1 MCRVALQKCMQSAA
15 LSFLACSCLMRVQGK
30 GNADHTTDEG
40 PEDSVQVETFEWTGG
55 KALLKTTAFMVDKE
69 PEDPNKRRLQTVTGP
84 ARRATEVGTGS
95 LLDALWDRPRWR
107 DARFNL
113 HPSPGEHP
121 CFAGFK
127 SMIRDTDRCHGF
139 VRQYPGVGSEEIFLN
154 TGVGGQRSFTLRAV
168 VAQHINVWLEQG
180 TTEEHADVS
189 KKAARIFANE
199 FDIPELRPAPG
210 SKSWMEHECKVMGS
224 MPFMYTCSDRI
235 NILVQECRMAN
246 AWVRQSDYLRNFPDP
261 ATNQSVTNHD
271 IIFYMCKELIDANP
285 NPYAAA
291 NTFAHEL
298 AHVIQGGFG
307 FSFNAMTE
315 GGATWLEGSLLG
327 MPPRPMVYAWG
338 FRDWN
343 RINAAHFYANT
354 KELNSRKFYQIHAMF
369 LTYLSQDSLL
379 GDAATSA
386 LQNYQT
392 FEDGNVPWGRMA
404 YDYFLGQLG
413 SGRPSDFATVRMD
426 TEDTQNAFASALLD
440 FRVALASQCITDAA
454 RRPTEPR
461 YLMPQRLRDQ
471 PFWDCSSYPTFW
483 SSSSSAVRNAS
494 ADISYGGAAVFRLAA
509 PSGATVSLAADAD
522 PQVRTK
528 VLAAG
533 TGPGGVGA
541 EVRELVR
548 GESATFSGG
557 ARELFVVQVNVDPRG
572 ETISPLIWRR
582 STYNCEGLCKGHAWT
597 TAVGGG
603 RQYPDDSRSSLRS
616 PVVHLP
622 DTEASLSFVAMWD
635 MEEVFADGSLVAP
648 GCAAKGFDGVQVRLH
663 VYEDSGESQSSH
675 RSGDEV
681 HVLRPLNGYGA
692 GPNNETGI
700 YVLTRNELHP
710 ENAPCEYYEGWT
722 GRSLGASGSL
732 AFSRQRF
739 SLTPFAGK
747 QVRVE
752 ILFASD
758 RSVGGEGFWVDD
770 ISIQAGGK
778 VVFSDDA
785 EDESP
790 MFEHAILT
798 TPAAGALGTHDGVP
812 VVVDIPQ
819 GHKPDRSLEKAYD
832 TRTAPWSAAWH
843 SPPRWVGLRGF
854 QNSYVAAE
862 SNGAVLTSGQELR
875 NSEKFQLI
883 HNDCGSVSLKSYHG
897 KYLSASAD
905 GVLSA
910 KDEQITRP
918 AKFQMVLDDSGSVS
932 LKTYYG
938 KYLAA
943 EVAGGVSANA
953 DAPGKRG
960 EFRVVYSP
968 QDHPDEVS
976 LRRAYLGWSYS
987 AAIQKRRTALLHPWQ
1002 EACMRLHA
1010 PFQGRLRH
1018 ATLFLLVDKM
1028 GVGSVTLTARS
1039 ASPPYARLGGGP
1051 WVSPSPGVADP
1062 GIHRFSLRDAA
1073 PVLQEGEAFLLC
1085 AGVGALKPLPA
1096 DDPRKE
1102 PFLHLPLTN
1111 VSTAASPSQPGATFL
1126 LATQDHGAMKAGDIS
1141 GLDPW
1146 KGHTFTLRAEF
1157 VEEAGATAA
1166 SVRAKAFLA
1175 AKPESTFWP

>member
-354 KELNSRKFYQIHAMF
+354 KGLNSRKFYQIHAML
-369 LTYLSQDSLL
+369 LTYLSQDALL

-392 FEDGNVPWGRMA
+392 FEDANVPWGRMA

-426 TEDTQNAFASALLD
+426 IEDTRNAFANALLD
-440 FRVALASQCITDAA
+440 FRVALASQCITDAS

-483 SSSSSAVRNAS
+483 SAGGSAVRNAS
-494 ADISYGGAAVFRLAA
+494 ADIAYGGAAVFRLAA
-509 PSGATVSLAADAD
+509 PRGATISLAADAD

-533 TGPGGVGA
+533 TGPGGVVA
-541 EVRELVR
+541 EVRELGR
-548 GESATFSGG
+548 GESTTFSGG
-557 ARELFVVQVNVDPRG
+557 ARELFVVQVNVDPAG
-572 ETISPLIWRR
+572 ETVSPHIWRR
-582 STYNCEGLCKGHAWT
+582 SDYNCEGLCKGRAWT
-597 TAVGGG
+597 TAAGGG
-603 RQYPDDSRSSLRS
+603 GHYPADSLASLRS
-616 PVVHLP
+616 PVVRLP
-622 DTEASLSFVAMWD
+622 DAEASLSFVAMWD
-635 MEEVFADGSLVAP
+635 MEGLSLDGSFVAP
-648 GCAAKGFDGVQVRLH
+648 GCASKGFDGVQVRIH
-663 VYEDSGESQSSH
+663 VYEGSEESQPSH
-675 RSGDEV
+675 RNGDRV
-681 HVLRPLNGYGA
+681 QVLRPVHGYGTGPKHEA
-692 GPNNETGI
+692 G
-700 YVLTRNELHP
+700 LHIFADSKIRP
-710 ENAPCEYYEGWT
+710 ENASCEYFEGWT
-722 GRSLGASGSL
+722 GRSLDANGTLG
-732 AFSRQRF
+732 FSHHRF
-739 SLTPFAGK
+739 SLAPFVGK
-747 QVRVE
+747 RVRVE
-752 ILFASD
+752 LLFASD
-758 RSVGGEGFWVDD
+758 GSAGGEGFWVDD
-770 ISIQAGGK
+770 ILIQAGER

-785 EDESP
+785 EDSSQ
-790 MFEHAILT
+790 MFEHLILA
-798 TPAAGALGTHDGVP
+798 TPAAGDLGTYDGVP
-812 VVVDIPQ
+812 VVVDFPQ
-819 GHKPDRSLEKAYD
+819 GHKPDRGLQKASE
-832 TRTAPWSAAWH
+832 THRAPWSAVWQA
-843 SPPRWVGLRGF
+843 SPRWVGLKGVHG
-854 QNSYVAAE
+854 SYLVAE
-862 SNGAVLTSGQELR
+862 PSGAVLADREELR
-875 NSEKFQLI
+875 SWEQFELI
-883 HNDCGSVSLKSYHG
+883 HNDCGTVSLKSYHG
-897 KYLSASAD
+897 KYVTASSDGALSANE
-905 GVLSA
+905 
-910 KDEQITRP
+910 EQLAGP
-918 AKFQMVLDDSGSVS
+918 AKFWMVPSGDGTVS
-932 LKTYYG
+932 LTTSYD
-938 KYLAA
+938 KYVAA
-943 EVAGGVSANA
+943 EATGGVSAHGRVLDKRA
-953 DAPGKRG
+953 EFGLVYLPMDRPDAA
-960 EFRVVYSP
+960 
-968 QDHPDEVS
+968 S
-976 LRRAYLGWSYS
+976 LRRAHLGWSYS
-987 AAIQKRRTALLHPWQ
+987 AAVHRTETALLHPWQ

-1010 PFQGRLRH
+1010 PFRGKLDH

-1028 GVGSVTLTARS
+1028 GVSSVTLAARS
-1039 ASPPYARLGGGP
+1039 ATAPYARLGRGP
-1051 WVSPSPGVADP
+1051 LVSPSPGVADP
-1062 GIHRFSLRDAA
+1062 GIHRFSLRDAS
-1073 PVLQEGEAFLLC
+1073 PLLQEGEAFLLC
-1085 AGVGALKPLPA
+1085 AGVGGVKRLPA
-1096 DDPRKE
+1096 DDPRRE

-1111 VSTAASPSQPGATFL
+1111 VSTAASPGQPGATFL
-1126 LATQDHGAMKAGDIS
+1126 LATEDRGAARAGETS

-1146 KGHTFTLRAEF
+1146 RGHTFTLRAEF
-1157 VEEAGATAA
+1157 VEEAGGAA
-1166 SVRAKAFLA
+1166 APTREKAFLA
-1175 AKPESTFWP
+1175 AGPQSTFWP